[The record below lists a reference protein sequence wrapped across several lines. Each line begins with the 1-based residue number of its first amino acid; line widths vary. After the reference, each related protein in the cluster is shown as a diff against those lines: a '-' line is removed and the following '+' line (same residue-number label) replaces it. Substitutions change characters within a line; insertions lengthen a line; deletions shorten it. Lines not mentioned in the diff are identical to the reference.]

1 MLRIKY
7 SYSKQSN
14 TELKWTQWPH
24 LPTNPI
30 QLLVSCAD
38 IWHKN
43 QMWCTA
49 WEKQDHHL
57 NCLLQQASFKITL
70 FCLFFSKWLS
80 NWIICYLYVWLL
92 VYYCKAITITLS
104 PNFFLG
110 IKSTFYK
117 LNLFP
122 RAYSRL
128 LLLVRMDLTG
138 ETWKE
143 YTLDFFFLKKVWLAF
158 CTLGVQL
165 TTAPNIEKNA
175 SSDGLIK
182 QGGDIFLLIAMCCTE
197 YHHSVL
203 WQKDTTHRKSQFK
216 TSRNACFQLGWKQ

>member
-49 WEKQDHHL
+49 WEKQHHHL

-80 NWIICYLYVWLL
+80 NWIICYLFVWLL

-143 YTLDFFFLKKVWLAF
+143 YTLDFFFFLKSVASILYTR
-158 CTLGVQL
+158 CTVNNSSKYRKECFIRWAYKARWWHISSYSDVLHWVPSLRPVTERHNTQ
-165 TTAPNIEKNA
+165 EK
-175 SSDGLIK
+175 SI
-182 QGGDIFLLIAMCCTE
+182 
-197 YHHSVL
+197 
-203 WQKDTTHRKSQFK
+203 
-216 TSRNACFQLGWKQ
+216 